1 MAEFDLA
8 VIGAGSA
15 GLSVTAAAA
24 QLGVKVVLIERAR
37 MGGDCLNTGCVPSKA
52 LLAASHAATTIRGAG
67 RLGLL
72 VAEPAIDWNA
82 VRAHVQG
89 AIAAIAPA
97 DSEAR
102 YRALGAT
109 VLRGQARFVAPD
121 ALEVNGRRLTARRIV
136 VAAGSRAAV
145 PPIPGLDRV
154 PFLTNETLFDLP
166 HRPEHLL
173 ILGGGPIGLEMADA
187 FAGLGSRVTVVEA
200 ATIAS
205 REDPELAAG
214 LRAALKTRGVTLLE
228 GTAVA
233 ALEAGSAAAMTDE
246 AWAGEV
252 GAGEARTGEAR
263 TGENRARE
271 ARAGEA
277 VADEAGKG
285 AATGVESG
293 MREARAEAAESGKPS
308 GAAPGVVLVLADGRR
323 IAGSHLLVAVGR
335 RPNLEG
341 LELEAGGVLA
351 SPAGIVTDRGLRSVS
366 NRRVFAAGDIADPAG
381 IGPRAFTHVGSYH
394 AGIIVRRVLFRLP
407 ARLDYA
413 ALPRVTYTDP
423 ELAQVGMTEAEARS
437 AGVSVSVLRWPLADN
452 DRAVAEGDITGLV
465 KLVVARGR
473 VVGAGILAPSAGEM
487 IGTWTLA
494 IAERTRLSR
503 LAGMIVPYPTRAE
516 AAKRAAG
523 SLFAPKLFSA
533 RTRQVV
539 RWLQR
544 LGG

>member
-1 MAEFDLA
+1 MADFDLA

-15 GLSVTAAAA
+15 GLSVTAVAA
-24 QLGVKVVLIERAR
+24 QLGVKVVLIERGR

-52 LLAASHAATTIRGAG
+52 LLAASHAAQAMRDAG
-67 RLGLL
+67 RLGLR
-72 VAEPAIDWNA
+72 VAELAIDWDS

-89 AIAAIAPA
+89 AIAAIEPA

-121 ALEVNGRRLTARRIV
+121 ALEVDGRRIVARRIV

-154 PFLTNETLFDLP
+154 PFLTNETLFDLGQQ
-166 HRPEHLL
+166 PEHLL

-214 LRAALKTRGVTLLE
+214 LRATLAARGIALLE
-228 GTAVA
+228 GVAVA
-233 ALEAGSAAAMTDE
+233 AVETRPEVGSEAGAE
-246 AWAGEV
+246 AGTAGGAEAGTVGHAQV
-252 GAGEARTGEAR
+252 GA
-263 TGENRARE
+263 
-271 ARAGEA
+271 
-277 VADEAGKG
+277 EAGIAGGPEAGTARGSGGGAELGTAGKPAGNAMRGG
-285 AATGVESG
+285 AA
-293 MREARAEAAESGKPS
+293 KP
-308 GAAPGVVLVLADGRR
+308 ALVLADGRR
-323 IAGSHLLVAVGR
+323 IVGSHLLVAVGR
-335 RPNLEG
+335 RPNLAG
-341 LELEAGGVLA
+341 LHLEAGGVQV

-366 NRRVFAAGDIADPAG
+366 NRRVFAVGDIADPVG
-381 IGPRAFTHVGSYH
+381 IGPRGFTHVGSYH
-394 AGIIVRRVLFRLP
+394 AGIVIRRLLFRLP
-407 ARLDYA
+407 ARLNYA
-413 ALPRVTYTDP
+413 ALPRVTYTQP
-423 ELAQVGMTEAEARS
+423 ELAQVGLTEAEARA
-437 AGVSVSVLRWPLADN
+437 AGLSVSVLRWPLADN
-452 DRAVAEGDITGLV
+452 DRAVAECDITGLV
-465 KLVVARGR
+465 KLIVARGR
-473 VVGAGILAPSAGEM
+473 VVGAGILAPGAGEM

-494 IAERTRLSR
+494 IGERTRMSR

-523 SLFAPKLFSA
+523 TLYAPKLFSA
-533 RTRQVV
+533 RTKRVV